1 MGRHYQI
8 LIPLLSIFLVRVDL
22 TDLFPLRLE
31 VNVVKI
37 YDGDT
42 VLVGWG
48 SYQWKVRLSRI
59 DAPELNQPVLGSVR
73 SAGLLSRNC
82 LVNMLGGRAQLK
94 FEKMD
99 MYGRILGD
107 LDQVTFKMIEEG
119 CATLYPYAEF
129 SHQQEKYA
137 YIKALK
143 MAKARRRGLWK
154 YSGIMQPKK
163 WRSLKK
169 RIARRH

>member
-22 TDLFPLRLE
+22 TDLFPLKLG
-31 VNVVKI
+31 VKI
-37 YDGDT
+37 LKVYDGDT
-42 VLVGWG
+42 VLVGRG

-59 DAPELNQPVLGSVR
+59 DAPELNQPFLGSLG

-82 LVNMLGGRAQLK
+82 LVNMLGDEAQLR

-107 LDQVTFKMIEEG
+107 LDQVTLKMIKEG
-119 CATLYPYAEF
+119 CASLYPYAEF
-129 SHQQEKYA
+129 THQQEKYT
-137 YIKALK
+137 YINALK
-143 MAKARRRGLWK
+143 LAKTRRRGLWK
-154 YSGIMQPKK
+154 YGGIMQPKK

-169 RIARRH
+169 RNARRH